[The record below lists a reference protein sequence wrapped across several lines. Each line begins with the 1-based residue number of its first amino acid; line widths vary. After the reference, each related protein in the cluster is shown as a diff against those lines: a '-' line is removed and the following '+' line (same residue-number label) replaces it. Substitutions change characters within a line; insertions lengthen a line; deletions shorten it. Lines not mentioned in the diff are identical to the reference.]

1 MHSLTQQP
9 ITHSTVVVESRGHAD
24 DYSQLNKEGK
34 PGLSSSIYFLNTH
47 TVVWLL
53 TNLMSNEEHF
63 IQVSGLSI
71 VSIQTHNLYLL

>member
-34 PGLSSSIYFLNTH
+34 PGLRSSVYFLTR
-47 TVVWLL
+47 TQL
-53 TNLMSNEEHF
+53 
-63 IQVSGLSI
+63 SGF
-71 VSIQTHNLYLL
+71 